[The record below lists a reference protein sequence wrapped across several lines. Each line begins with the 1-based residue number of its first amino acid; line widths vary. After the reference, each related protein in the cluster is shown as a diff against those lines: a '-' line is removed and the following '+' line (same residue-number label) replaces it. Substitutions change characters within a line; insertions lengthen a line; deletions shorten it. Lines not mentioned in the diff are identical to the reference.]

1 MASTTTLLD
10 YWMPSQAGAIEE
22 LSNAVQTAL
31 TDLQEHVFP
40 INLCL
45 EELIFNTISYGLKGD
60 PTHRIHVRIIKQPQE
75 LEITLEDD
83 GPSYDP
89 FAHAIEPDLNL
100 SVDERPIG
108 GLGIHFVKTLMSE
121 VNAVA
126 LNPGNRITLRR
137 RI

>member
-1 MASTTTLLD
+1 MSSITTLLD
-10 YWMPSQAGAIEE
+10 YWMPSRAEAIED
-22 LSNAVQTAL
+22 LSKAVQTAL
-31 TDLQEHVFP
+31 ADLQEHVFP

-60 PTHRIHVRIIKQPQE
+60 AKHLIHVKIIKHVDH
-75 LEITLEDD
+75 LEITIEDD

-100 SVDERPIG
+100 SIDERPIG
-108 GLGIHFVKTLMSE
+108 GLGIHFVKTLMNE
-121 VNAVA
+121 VNATA
-126 LNPGNRITLRR
+126 LNPGNRITLRK

>member
-1 MASTTTLLD
+1 MVSANTLLD
-10 YWMPSQAGAIEE
+10 YWMPSQAEAIEE

-31 TDLQEHVFP
+31 IDLQEHVFP

-60 PTHRIHVRIIKQPQE
+60 PTHRIHVMIIKHPHE
-75 LEITLEDD
+75 LEITIEDD

-89 FAHAIEPDLNL
+89 FFHAVEPDLDL
-100 SVDERPIG
+100 SVDERPVG

>member
-1 MASTTTLLD
+1 MTSANTLLD
-10 YWMPSQAGAIEE
+10 YWMPSQAEAIEE
-22 LSNAVQTAL
+22 LSYAVQTAL
-31 TDLQEHVFP
+31 ADLQEHVFP

-60 PTHRIHVRIIKQPQE
+60 STHRFHVRIIKHPQE
-75 LEITLEDD
+75 LEITIEDD

-89 FAHAIEPDLNL
+89 FAHAILQDPNL

-108 GLGIHFVKTLMSE
+108 GLGIHFVKTLMTE
-121 VNAVA
+121 VNAVQ
-126 LNPGNRITLRR
+126 LNPGNRITLHR